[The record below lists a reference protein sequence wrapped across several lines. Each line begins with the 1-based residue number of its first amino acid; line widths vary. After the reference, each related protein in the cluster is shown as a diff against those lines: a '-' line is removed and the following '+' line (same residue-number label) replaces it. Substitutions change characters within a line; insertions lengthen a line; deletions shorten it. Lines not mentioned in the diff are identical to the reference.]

1 MNVGVTVADGF
12 VETKA
17 LLVSFKGFIG
27 VVVVEAP
34 QSVMPGKGD
43 ALVDNPE
50 AVVDSGFAV
59 LRGFDEFEL
68 VVLEF
73 EL

>member
-34 QSVMPGKGD
+34 QGVMPGKGD

>member
-34 QSVMPGKGD
+34 QGVIPGNGD